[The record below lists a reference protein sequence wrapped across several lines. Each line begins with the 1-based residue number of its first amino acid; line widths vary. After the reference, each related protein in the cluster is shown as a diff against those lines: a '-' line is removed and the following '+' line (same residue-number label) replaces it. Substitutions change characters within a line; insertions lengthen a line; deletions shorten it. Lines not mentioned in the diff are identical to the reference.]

1 MSRVLLAA
9 VGSLG
14 DLHPMLAVGRALQSV
29 GLQAVIAT
37 SPDYAP
43 QVAQAGLAHAP
54 VRPAFDQMGD
64 RARLARRLF
73 HPLHGPRRLLTEVVL
88 PWLPQAHQ
96 DIAAAAHDCD
106 LLVSHPLSFAVP
118 MVAGQQGK
126 PWLSTVLAPA
136 SFLSRHDPPRLAGV
150 NLLQR
155 ARERGPLAQ
164 RMAWALMRRTL
175 LWWERPLHR
184 YRREHDLP
192 ALHEPMLMVGQ
203 FSPQGTLALFDAL
216 LAAPQP
222 DWPVH
227 TRLCGAPLHDGGEVQ
242 RPLPPAVQRF
252 LEEGEAPL
260 VFALGSSAVWFA
272 QRYWSQVIA
281 AVQQLGRR
289 ALLLTGGQPLPALP
303 AGVMAVDYLPYSQ
316 VFARAAVVV
325 HQCGIGTLSQAL
337 RAGRPQLLT
346 PVAFDQPDNAQRA
359 ARLGV
364 GPVLPFAQ
372 VNASRLVPVLD
383 ALLRDAD
390 AARAAAAVA
399 KGLAGHCGARQAAQA
414 IVSMLHRA

>member
-14 DLHPMLAVGRALQSV
+14 DLHPMLAVGRALQAA
-29 GLQAVIAT
+29 GHQAVIAT

-43 QVAQAGLAHAP
+43 QVAQAGLALAG
-54 VRPAFDQMGD
+54 VRPAFAQMGE
-64 RARLARRLF
+64 RSRVARRLF

-88 PWLPQAHQ
+88 PWLPQSHQ
-96 DIAAAAHDCD
+96 DLTAAARDCD

-118 MVAGQQGK
+118 MVAHQQDK

-150 NLLQR
+150 NLLQQ

-164 RMAWALMRRTL
+164 RMTWALLRQTL
-175 LWWERPLHR
+175 RWWERPLHR
-184 YRREHDLP
+184 YRRQLQLP
-192 ALHEPMLMVGQ
+192 ALREPMLLGGQ

-222 DWPVH
+222 DWPAH
-227 TRLCGAPLHDGGEVQ
+227 TQVCGAPLHDGGEAQ
-242 RPLPPAVQRF
+242 QPLPAAVQRF
-252 LEEGEAPL
+252 LDEGEAPL

-272 QRYWSQVIA
+272 QRYWPQVIA

-289 ALLLTGGQPLPALP
+289 ALLLTGGQPLPTLP

-316 VFARAAVVV
+316 VFSRAAVVV

-364 GPVLPFAQ
+364 GRVLPFAR
-372 VNASRLVPVLD
+372 VTASRLVPALD
-383 ALLRDAD
+383 ALLQDTE
-390 AARAAAAVA
+390 AARAAATVA
-399 KGLAGHCGARQAAQA
+399 RGLTGPCGAQQAARV
-414 IVSMLHRA
+414 IESMLG